1 MARQAVSVEE
11 ELDFANN
18 AINSDAMYQ
27 YIGDNKKDY
36 TYFFM
41 PYPFGISLNG
51 TKIAPEKSCIIPC
64 LHDEGYAE
72 MMVTRKMFD
81 RVNAALFN
89 SRAEMELAM
98 NLYDGLKHTEPI
110 LMGEG
115 VDTPADADAARF
127 REKFRLDADP
137 FILYVGRR
145 DTTKNTPQLVD
156 YFRRYIKLKGATNL
170 KLVMMGPG
178 EIPVPDDIAGRV
190 IDLGFASAR
199 DKADAL
205 ASATVLC
212 QPSLMESFS
221 LVIMESWLCGR
232 PALVHSHCRATAG
245 HVAESG
251 GGFAFSSFPEFY
263 ESVDVI
269 LSNPRLAD
277 AMGERGRRYV
287 KANYDWEVICDRF
300 IRLLGALEK
309 V

>member
-1 MARQAVSVEE
+1 MKTAFVIPFYGDQIAGGAENHCRRLAENLSARGVEVEVLTTTLRDLGSHWNNPCYEPGEYNINGVTVRRFHPRRTDTDLFVPVNRKLMARQAVSVEE

-115 VDTPADADAARF
+115 VDTPADTAWRAIS
-127 REKFRLDADP
+127 FRLT
-137 FILYVGRR
+137 G
-145 DTTKNTPQLVD
+145 TTPVTSRENT
-156 YFRRYIKLKGATNL
+156 T
-170 KLVMMGPG
+170 
-178 EIPVPDDIAGRV
+178 
-190 IDLGFASAR
+190 
-199 DKADAL
+199 
-205 ASATVLC
+205 
-212 QPSLMESFS
+212 
-221 LVIMESWLCGR
+221 
-232 PALVHSHCRATAG
+232 
-245 HVAESG
+245 
-251 GGFAFSSFPEFY
+251 
-263 ESVDVI
+263 
-269 LSNPRLAD
+269 
-277 AMGERGRRYV
+277 
-287 KANYDWEVICDRF
+287 
-300 IRLLGALEK
+300 
-309 V
+309 